1 MRNGF
6 RFQCLTLT
14 GILTVAL
21 VFLHSEVDAQAT
33 TPTSSSTGGESLE
46 EIVVTAS
53 KRSET
58 IQNVPTALTA
68 LTSDTLQKLGIN
80 DFQDYLPYV
89 PSLQMASAGAPG
101 QGVMII
107 RGIYSGFEQT
117 TSTVSY
123 YIDEVPFS
131 PSSAG
136 FPSTLVM
143 PDPDL
148 ADVQQVE
155 VLKGPQS
162 TLYGASALG
171 GLIKI
176 VTKKPDL
183 EEYSGDVRLEGTSVD
198 GGGNGGGV
206 RASVNLPLVTDKL
219 ALRLAGFDRLDP
231 GYVDNV
237 QTGQSNVNSTRV
249 DGGRATLRFDP
260 TDRLEIDLDG
270 FVQNLH
276 SNGTAE
282 QDLNPTTLQP
292 LEGRYKYAAFFN
304 SNSDTKYDIGN
315 LTVSYRLDVGTITS
329 ATSYGHYGN
338 DNSLDYTKIYGPL
351 LGFTGPEAVLS
362 QLFPAMDK
370 TTEELRFNSNRIGP
384 MEVQGGLFYTHERDT
399 YTAIL
404 NGVDGLTGT
413 PLPAPFGNIINAPST
428 DTYDEYAVYGD
439 ATWHFIEQADATVG
453 VRQSYTHQDGETS
466 STGLLAGAAQG
477 VVNQSRSTA
486 SDTSYLF
493 TARWRPTDG
502 LSTYI
507 RAASAYR
514 PGGPQFSPSPSV
526 PSSFGPDTVWNYEVG
541 AKGVGLDGRLS
552 ADADVYYLKWKDI
565 QLNALVDGLTV
576 TGNGGNAHSEGVEFA
591 GQYKPIAQLVL
602 GANAAY
608 DHTRIDSISATST
621 AGAVV
626 GDPLPNTPKW
636 SGALT
641 ADYSVPVGRVT
652 GKLGASYRYQG
663 STQSS
668 FSGVNT
674 DIDARIPSYS
684 LVDLRTGL
692 DWKHY
697 SLIFRVN
704 NVTNKY
710 ALSNIE
716 LLQLVP
722 GDPAD
727 PVYGTGVPIQPRTY
741 ILSLDMHF

>member
-1 MRNGF
+1 MKNGF
-6 RFQCLTLT
+6 RFQCMALT
-14 GILTVAL
+14 GILTVLLGLA
-21 VFLHSEVDAQAT
+21 HNEVHAQVS
-33 TPTSSSTGGESLE
+33 TPTSSGSDANSLE

-58 IQNVPTALTA
+58 IQNAPTALTA
-68 LTSDTLQKLGIN
+68 ITSEKLQTLGIN

-89 PSLQMASAGAPG
+89 PSLQFADGGAPG
-101 QGVMII
+101 QGIIII

-148 ADVQQVE
+148 SDVQQVE

-183 EEYSGDVRLEGTSVD
+183 EDFSGDVRLDGSSVD
-198 GGGNGGGV
+198 GGGAGGGV

-219 ALRLAGFDRLDP
+219 ALRLTAFDRLDP

-237 QTGQSNVNSTRV
+237 ETGQNNVNSTRV
-249 DGGRATLRFDP
+249 EGGRATLRFDP
-260 TDRLEIDLDG
+260 TDRLEIDLNG

-276 SNGTAE
+276 SNGTAGE
-282 QDLNPTTLQP
+282 DLNPTTLQP

-315 LTVSYRLDVGTITS
+315 LTATYRLDVGTITS

-338 DNSLDYTKIYGPL
+338 NNSLDYTKIYGPL
-351 LGFTGPEAVLS
+351 IGFTGTQATLAVLIPVMNK
-362 QLFPAMDK
+362 L
-370 TTEELRFNSNRIGP
+370 TEELRFSSNRIGP
-384 MEVQGGLFYTHERDT
+384 MEVQGGFFYTHERDK

-404 NGVDGLTGT
+404 NGVDGLTGVS
-413 PLPAPFGNIINAPST
+413 LPAPFGDIINAPST
-428 DTYDEYAVYGD
+428 DIYDEYAVYGD
-439 ATWHFIEQADATVG
+439 ATWHFVEQADATLG
-453 VRQSYTHQDGETS
+453 IRQSYNHQDGESS
-466 STGLLAGAAQG
+466 STGLLGGPAQA
-477 VVNQSRSTA
+477 SRSTA

-526 PSSFGPDTVWNYEVG
+526 PSSFGPDTIWNYEAG
-541 AKGVGLDGRLS
+541 LKGVGLDGRLS
-552 ADADVYYLKWKDI
+552 ADADVYYLKWSNI
-565 QLNALVDGLTV
+565 QLNALVDGLTT
-576 TGNGGNAHSEGVEFA
+576 TGNGGNAHSEGVEFE
-591 GQYKPIAQLVL
+591 GQYKPVTQLVI
-602 GANAAY
+602 GTNAAY
-608 DHTRIDSISATST
+608 DHSRIDSISATST

-641 ADYSVPVGRVT
+641 ADYSVPMAHVT
-652 GKLGASYRYQG
+652 GKLGATYRYQG
-663 STQSS
+663 SAQSS
-668 FSGVNT
+668 FSGLNT
-674 DIDARIPSYS
+674 DINARIPAYS
-684 LVDLRTGL
+684 LVDLRAGV
-692 DWKHY
+692 DWQHY
-697 SLIFRVN
+697 SVSFRVN
-704 NVTNKY
+704 NVANKY

-727 PVYGTGVPIQPRTY
+727 PVYGSGVPIQPRTF
-741 ILSLDMHF
+741 IVSLDMHF